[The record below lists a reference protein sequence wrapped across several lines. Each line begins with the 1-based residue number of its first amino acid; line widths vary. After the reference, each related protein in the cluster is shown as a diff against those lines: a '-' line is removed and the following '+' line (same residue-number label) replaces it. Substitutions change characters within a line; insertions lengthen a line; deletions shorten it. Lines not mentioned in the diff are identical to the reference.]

1 MNRSSKG
8 LMPQIQSMLSE
19 PSIVRAAA
27 LVFAVLLSALSSF
40 PAHAEETSSS
50 GDSAQILQAFNQQHR
65 NDERD
70 KAISPKEKQQIMFLL
85 GVVLITLVLITGA
98 LGIAMGLYGKQVF
111 VAHMVFAGLSI
122 SLAIVHA
129 IVGLV
134 WFYPF

>member
-1 MNRSSKG
+1 
-8 LMPQIQSMLSE
+8 MLRIPVMISRTL
-19 PSIVRAAA
+19 ILRFVAI
-27 LVFAVLLSALSSF
+27 LLAVLLSTFGLL
-40 PAHAEETSSS
+40 PAYAEEASQS
-50 GDSAQILQAFNQQHR
+50 GDSAQILNAFNLQHR

-85 GVVLITLVLITGA
+85 GVVLITLVLITGG
-98 LGIAMGLYGKQVF
+98 LGVAMGLYGKPVF
-111 VAHMVFAGLSI
+111 VAHMVFAGLSV

>member
-1 MNRSSKG
+1 MISRT
-8 LMPQIQSMLSE
+8 LILRFVA
-19 PSIVRAAA
+19 II
-27 LVFAVLLSALSSF
+27 LAVLLSTFSLL
-40 PAHAEETSSS
+40 PAYAEETPQP
-50 GDSAQILQAFNQQHR
+50 GDSAQILQAFNLQHR

-85 GVVLITLVLITGA
+85 GVVLITLVLITGG
-98 LGIAMGLYGKQVF
+98 LGVAMGLYGKPVF
-111 VAHMVFAGLSI
+111 VAHMVFAGLSV

>member
-1 MNRSSKG
+1 MNPLNSKFMLQIPAMFFSASAIRSAA
-8 LMPQIQSMLSE
+8 IML
-19 PSIVRAAA
+19 
-27 LVFAVLLSALSSF
+27 AVLLSAMSLL
-40 PAHAEETSSS
+40 PAYAEESSSS
-50 GDSAQILQAFNQQHR
+50 GESAQILQAFNQQHR

-85 GVVLITLVLITGA
+85 GVVLITLVLITGG
-98 LGIAMGLYGKQVF
+98 LGVAMGLYGKPVF
-111 VAHMVFAGLSI
+111 VAHMVFAGLSV